1 MAGDMSSSPLVV
13 DAFQAE
19 IGASEPWPVD
29 VCLYQQYAAEQITFP
44 DYAHC
49 LSVKT
54 FLYMCGLDF
63 RVEQK
68 TNAEEMSPSG
78 KVPFIHVGAFL
89 VSELDPII
97 AFVNARGFNLVSDM
111 SDTERSEMRAYM
123 SMIESILVNAEL
135 YLAWLDETVS
145 TEITKPRYGCP
156 YPWPLSWMLPLRK
169 QKDVRARLSSN
180 GWKDK
185 TIEQVCEEVRTCC
198 QALSERL
205 DEQPYFFGDNPTELD
220 ALVFGHL
227 YTLLTT
233 SLPEGPFAEIVQKF
247 PNLAAFCKRIDEK
260 FFKQEEN

>member
-1 MAGDMSSSPLVV
+1 MATSPLVV

-19 IGASEPWPVD
+19 IGATEPWPED
-29 VCLYQQYAAEQITFP
+29 VCLYQQYQVEQITFP
-44 DYAHC
+44 DYANC

-63 RVEQK
+63 RVEVR

-97 AFVNARGFNLVSDM
+97 AFVNARGFNMTSGL
-111 SDTERSEMRAYM
+111 SDTQRSEMRAYM
-123 SMIESILVNAEL
+123 AMIENILVNAEL
-135 YLAWLDETVS
+135 YLAWLDDTVS
-145 TEITKPRYGCP
+145 TEVTKPRYGCP

-169 QKDVRARLSSN
+169 QREVSARLASN

-185 TIEQVCEEVRTCC
+185 SLSEVREEIKTCC

-205 DEQPYFFGDNPTELD
+205 DQQTFFFGDNPTELD
-220 ALVFGHL
+220 AMVFGHL
-227 YTLLTT
+227 FTVLTT
-233 SLPEGPFAEIVQKF
+233 TLPEGQFAEIVQQF
-247 PNLAAFCKRIDEK
+247 PNLTTFCQKIDDRYFKEK
-260 FFKQEEN
+260 